1 MNIPYWKFDP
11 TGNITLLADGSFPPE
26 KRKHLADLLM
36 QLEPDAEQVGF
47 LSPGDGVCDLSLT
60 MTGSEFCGNAS
71 LSAAAWL
78 LEQRNLTAGEISLRV
93 SDAPEAVTVS
103 MEKQGSDWL
112 GSLQMPPVQRISTE
126 ILPLGDQMHEV
137 PVVWFPGIC
146 HCILTSPI
154 ARQEAENVIRR
165 WGDILDTPALGLM
178 LLNETDHLLTPL
190 VWVSG
195 ADTLFWENSCASG
208 TSAVGA
214 WLAWK
219 TRTSIQ
225 RDLIQPGGI
234 LRIEADA
241 PTGGPSLLRL
251 TGRVRPMK
259 QGVLVQAS
267 FPD

>member
-11 TGNITLLADGSFPPE
+11 TGNITLLAQGSFPPE
-26 KRKHLADLLM
+26 ERKRLADLLM

-47 LSPGDGVCDLSLT
+47 LSPGDGECDLSLT
-60 MTGSEFCGNAS
+60 MTGGEFCGNAS

-78 LEQRNLTAGEISLRV
+78 LEKRQLPRGDVSLRV
-93 SDAPEAVTVS
+93 SGAPEPVTVS
-103 MEKQGSDWL
+103 MEKQGDTWL
-112 GSLQMPPVQRISTE
+112 GSLQMPQVQRISMET
-126 ILPLGDQMHEV
+126 LPLGSQMLSV

-146 HCILTSPI
+146 HCILTSQI
-154 ARQEAENVIRR
+154 ARQQAENVIRQ
-165 WGDILDTPALGLM
+165 WGQLLDTPALGLM

-214 WLAWK
+214 WLARK
-219 TRTSIQ
+219 ARASIQ

-234 LRIEADA
+234 LRIEAGT
-241 PTGGPSLLRL
+241 PSGGPSLLRL

-259 QGVLVQAS
+259 QGVLVQEAS
-267 FPD
+267 Q